1 MSDRAVEFLDRWE
14 ADHVEAVPFEK
25 RDNEAIRLAEQC
37 RQDAL
42 RAGISLVYLE
52 KAANGNLVRNMLDAI
67 EEASRL

>member
-1 MSDRAVEFLDRWE
+1 M
-14 ADHVEAVPFEK
+14 PFEK